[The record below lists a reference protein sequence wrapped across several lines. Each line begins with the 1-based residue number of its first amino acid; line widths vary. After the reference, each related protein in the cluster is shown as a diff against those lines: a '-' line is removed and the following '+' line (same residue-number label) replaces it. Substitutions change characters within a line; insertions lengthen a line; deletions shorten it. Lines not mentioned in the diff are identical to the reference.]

1 MTVIREVVSK
11 GLPKLAGIFSLLL
24 NLMPFLIYVA
34 LIQGHH
40 ELLTAALPFAI
51 YYGFRRAGLLLFR
64 DFEYDYQ
71 RLAWIG
77 IYSGICGYALGM
89 LGGINPV
96 FFDLSG
102 VGAGLASALFPAAV
116 SQRNRLVKNGLLT
129 KLPQC
134 QPLVQFVIVLAFLGC
149 LLLVKKPLV
158 HFGLM
163 LLVSL
168 GAAGAYWKLPHSIHS
183 FPVRLHWYNYSLA
196 LILLAAMLLLRLGRS
211 MGIGQPAQWGLG
223 LLLTFIIVIALG
235 LLFNHQHLLSYPH
248 NLRAWILLYGVCGQ
262 YWTLYSTIFI
272 GVIYGVQLYYWTIVA
287 YLLAFIFGA
296 RLVNEVTRISSAAP
310 ERTALVMLTLG
321 IILTFWLPTYFIGI
335 FIIRSFAG
343 EIRKQTIGAYEQ
355 ATRNYTISSIV
366 NNYYS
371 MISGVLS
378 QLVMWGSLFLSVGLK
393 GMNHILGAF
402 SLHQPDMQ
410 NGSAITL
417 THLVLAVYMILYLM
431 WLLLR
436 TRKQSSIFES

>member
-1 MTVIREVVSK
+1 MVK
-11 GLPKLAGIFSLLL
+11 
-24 NLMPFLIYVA
+24 
-34 LIQGHH
+34 
-40 ELLTAALPFAI
+40 
-51 YYGFRRAGLLLFR
+51 
-64 DFEYDYQ
+64 
-71 RLAWIG
+71 
-77 IYSGICGYALGM
+77 
-89 LGGINPV
+89 NPV
-96 FFDLSG
+96 
-102 VGAGLASALFPAAV
+102 
-116 SQRNRLVKNGLLT
+116 
-129 KLPQC
+129 
-134 QPLVQFVIVLAFLGC
+134 I
-149 LLLVKKPLV
+149 

-163 LLVSL
+163 ILVSL
-168 GAAGAYWKLPHSIHS
+168 GAAGAYWKLPHSIHL
-183 FPVRLHWYNYSLA
+183 FPVRLHWYNYFLA
-196 LILLAAMLLLRLGRS
+196 FILLAAMLLLCLGRS

-262 YWTLYSTIFI
+262 YWTLYSKIFI

-296 RLVNEVTRISSAAP
+296 RLVNEVTRISSATP
-310 ERTALVMLTLG
+310 ERTAIVMLTLG

-371 MISGVLS
+371 MISGVFS